1 MTKCANRQAKQALE
15 TLFRGELD
23 GEGYTRLRAH
33 AAECAECREAY
44 DKLARVES
52 ALEKRALP
60 ASREALLEKE
70 LFARLGAAAKP
81 ARAPVPERK
90 RFFPVFF
97 VPASLGLAVCAVL
110 LVLVVPRLREP
121 ESEFQARGAETGTSA
136 WGVRAF
142 CIGPDGQ
149 VRGEAR
155 PGGTLACEEGGTVQ
169 FSYTAPESVRLSIS
183 VASPSGEPL
192 VFFPREGEAAEV
204 PAGVDTPLP
213 FSTPVQGGWLSGPL
227 EVEVT
232 FTDARGQ
239 RVSSSHLTLTPGERA
254 SP

>member
-1 MTKCANRQAKQALE
+1 MTKCADRQAKQSLE
-15 TLFRGELD
+15 RLFRGELD

-33 AAECAECREAY
+33 AASCAECHEAY

-60 ASREALLEKE
+60 AGREALLEQA

-90 RFFPVFF
+90 PFFPVFF
-97 VPASLGLAVCAVL
+97 APAALGLAACAVL
-110 LVLVVPRLREP
+110 AVLVVPRLRQP

-142 CIGPDGQ
+142 CIGSDGQ

-155 PGGTLACEEGGTVQ
+155 PGGTLACDEGGTVQ
-169 FSYTAPESVRLSIS
+169 FSYTAPEAVRLSIS
-183 VASPSGEPL
+183 AASPSGEPL
-192 VFFPREGEAAEV
+192 SFFPREGEASEV
-204 PAGVDTPLP
+204 KAGVDVPLP
-213 FSTPVQGGWLSGPL
+213 FSTPVEGGWLAGPL
-227 EVEVT
+227 DVEAR
-232 FTDARGQ
+232 FTDAQG
-239 RVSSSHLTLTPGERA
+239 RVLSQTKLKLTPR
-254 SP
+254 